1 MPIIQLIRNN
11 LKIFIHLLVYLLKKY
26 IYLEKIINK
35 EMEKVAPILK
45 RMRVNEIVRYPINR
59 TTVIRSTIQILRQ
72 TGKSYETKK
81 ENDSLIVKRTA

>member
-1 MPIIQLIRNN
+1 L
-11 LKIFIHLLVYLLKKY
+11 FIYEKC
-26 IYLEKIINK
+26 IYLCGNNNK

-59 TTVIRSTIQILRQ
+59 TTVIRSTIQILRT
-72 TGKSYETKK
+72 TGKSYETRK

>member
-26 IYLEKIINK
+26 ISLEKIINK

>member
-1 MPIIQLIRNN
+1 MKKVYIFGKNN
-11 LKIFIHLLVYLLKKY
+11 T
-26 IYLEKIINK
+26 K

-59 TTVIRSTIQILRQ
+59 TMVIRSTIQILRP

-81 ENDSLIVKRTA
+81 ENDFLIVKRTA